1 MAMRPP
7 AAPPTRARPR
17 PMGLARNTFD
27 GAMARGLCALGA
39 VACTGAGAADPAPWQ
54 VVGRQ
59 GLVQVVIV
67 PEEQRSDVAAYRAQI
82 ARLCPPERTCFVNFH
97 TNSSG
102 VAAALPLPDA
112 IASEATARFRRSAKN
127 GAEILQWS
135 CRLGMQVG
143 ECF

>member
-1 MAMRPP
+1 MR
-7 AAPPTRARPR
+7 
-17 PMGLARNTFD
+17 LAWNPF
-27 GAMARGLCALGA
+27 GGVPARGLWALAA
-39 VACTGAGAADPAPWQ
+39 VVCTGAGAADPAPWQ
-54 VVGRQ
+54 MVGRQ

-67 PEEQRSDVAAYRAQI
+67 PEAQRSDVAAYQAQI

-102 VAAALPLPDA
+102 AEPALPLPDA

-127 GAEILQWS
+127 GAEVLQWS
-135 CRLGMQVG
+135 CRLGMREG

>member
-1 MAMRPP
+1 
-7 AAPPTRARPR
+7 
-17 PMGLARNTFD
+17 MGLAWNTFD
-27 GAMARGLCALGA
+27 GVMACGLYALGA

-67 PEEQRSDVAAYRAQI
+67 PDGQRSDVAAYRAQI

-102 VAAALPLPDA
+102 AVLELPLPDA
-112 IASEATARFRRSAKN
+112 IAAEPTARFRRSAKN

-135 CRLGMQVG
+135 CRLGMQEG